1 MTAAK
6 LPNFMSEELQTTGWN
21 SDLAAF
27 APFPKLARLSRPV
40 IITEKLDGTNAQVAV
55 HEDGTVRAG
64 SRTRWIT
71 PEDDNYGFAKWV
83 EENKE
88 QLRTL
93 GVGRHF
99 GEWWGA
105 GIQRKYGMT
114 TKQFSLFNATRW
126 AVPGQAPKLIGPA
139 KYQEVLP
146 PCCNVVPILRELPF
160 FSTEDINGVL
170 MTLRATGSQ
179 AAPGFMNPEGIVVY
193 HPASGQS
200 FKKTIE
206 KDETPKS
213 LA

>member
-1 MTAAK
+1 
-6 LPNFMSEELQTTGWN
+6 MSDN
-21 SDLAAF
+21 IDLTAF

-40 IITEKLDGTNAQVAV
+40 IITEKLDGTNAQVVVA
-55 HEDGTVRAG
+55 EDGTVRAG

-71 PEDDNYGFAKWV
+71 PGDDNYGFAKWV
-83 EENKE
+83 EENKDA
-88 QLRTL
+88 LRTL

-146 PCCNVVPILRELPF
+146 PCCNVVPTLAELPTF
-160 FSTEDINGVL
+160 DTAQIAEVL
-170 MTLRATGSQ
+170 QALKEHGSK

-206 KDETPKS
+206 GDESPKS
-213 LA
+213 LLNKPE